1 MRTAPWSLL
10 KGWQGGDMQPRKT
23 EPESTER
30 SMIGWLGATSA
41 TFREK
46 VVMGQQLFV
55 QIELTSQTA
64 KLRMAFP
71 S

>member
-1 MRTAPWSLL
+1 
-10 KGWQGGDMQPRKT
+10 
-23 EPESTER
+23 
-30 SMIGWLGATSA
+30 MIGWLGATST
-41 TFREK
+41 TFRGK

-55 QIELTSQTA
+55 QTELTSRTA